1 MRHQQTISTLFMAAL
16 AMAASAAEPGR
27 PAAPAA
33 LMPVSG
39 GAVASSAATSTPA
52 VKPGAERQD
61 IRAQLSPQRF
71 TTLAAEIGAKVNRLP
86 VSEGGSFKSGQAL
99 IVFDCSLQ
107 TAQLNKARAALSGA
121 EKTFT
126 VNTRL
131 SELGSIGKAELA
143 VSDSEVAKNRA
154 EVAAMAAMLA
164 KCTVVAPFSGRVSE
178 QKVREQQYV
187 QPGQALLEIID
198 DSVLELEFIAPSR
211 WLSWLKAG
219 HGFQVRIDETGK
231 TYPAKVLRIGAKVDP
246 VSQSVKL
253 AAAINGKFPELIAGM
268 SGTVLLAAPSGQ
280 PQ

>member
-1 MRHQQTISTLFMAAL
+1 MAAL

-39 GAVASSAATSTPA
+39 GSAPSSAVASAPA
-52 VKPGAERQD
+52 VKPGGERQD

-143 VSDSEVAKNRA
+143 VSDSEVAMNRA